1 MLAQYLLGCIIELM
15 ENNLYSLCK
24 KFNTDKLELGYV
36 ELYESYFKPLRE
48 KKLNI
53 LEIGVFRGAS
63 IKVWSE
69 YFINSTIVGI
79 DINKVDEKVFNTN
92 KKNIE
97 IHQGSQSDK
106 DFLDKIISKYKKFD
120 IIIDDGSHYPK
131 DVIKSFKI
139 LFSSLDSNGLYFIE
153 DMQTNYNHFFYGNPF
168 DLKYS
173 NTHMNFFKHLT
184 DSLNYQ
190 EIANPFYKKNI
201 FDSKIKNISFYHNLV
216 IVKKG
221 MNTKESNLLINN
233 SYEKRLYLE
242 RVKQK
247 GKARFRYIFRYLII
261 LRLYTLFLYFINLLK
276 KIILFRYW
284 YLNYKF

>member
-1 MLAQYLLGCIIELM
+1 MKLLAQCLPVCIIELM
-15 ENNLYSLCK
+15 ENNLYSLFK
-24 KFNTDKLELGYV
+24 KFNTDKLGMGYA
-36 ELYESYFKPLRE
+36 EIYESYFKSLRE

-53 LEIGVFRGAS
+53 LEIGVSRGAS

-79 DINKVDEKVFNTN
+79 DIDKVDEKIFNIN
-92 KKNIE
+92 KKNIG

-106 DFLDKIISKYKKFD
+106 VFLDKIINEYKKFD

-139 LFSSLDSNGLYFIE
+139 LFPALDSNGLYFIE
-153 DMQTNYNHFFYGNPF
+153 DMQTSYNHFFHGNPF

-216 IVKKG
+216 IIKKG
-221 MNTKESNLLINN
+221 MNSRESNLLFNN

-247 GKARFRYIFRYLII
+247 GKTRFRYIFKYLII
-261 LRLYTLFLYFINLLK
+261 LRLYTLFLYFLNLLK
-276 KIILFRYW
+276 KIILFRY
-284 YLNYKF
+284 